1 MADSKSLFLR
11 NKDDVKAALAITT
24 TDIFYK
30 MIAYARAEFSQ
41 SNPSSE
47 ESNGANKFISIL
59 MSLPEEE
66 PVIPENLTSGLEHDL
81 SIPDRSEPKTEQ
93 PK

>member
-1 MADSKSLFLR
+1 MADSKVLFLR

-24 TDIFYK
+24 SDIFYK
-30 MIAYARAEFSQ
+30 MIAYARAEFTQ
-41 SNPSSE
+41 TNPSAEQSE
-47 ESNGANKFISIL
+47 GANKFIGIL

-66 PVIPENLTSGLEHDL
+66 PVIPENLTSGITHDL
-81 SIPDRSEPKTEQ
+81 SVPERTEPKTE